1 MTTMTDCH
9 PDIEERYLVAGNT
22 SDLSV
27 CHERRGAADLL
38 IAAGWS
44 PSRLGAA
51 ALRLH
56 SEWSAAALPRRPDR
70 EQIARIAL
78 DLPLLNGKPDLAH
91 ANRVALSWHQVEL
104 RRVFD
109 RLRSLPALRDQ
120 LAVQALQRGMSSPA
134 ALAAEVL
141 CHWLDPVCPTC
152 HGLKFMPV
160 KNAPALSAKVC
171 PACRG
176 LGRTDPPQGQDGRWL
191 LNYLDRCVA
200 VARGSIKKR
209 LHAIQKMV

>member
-1 MTTMTDCH
+1 MTDFVH
-9 PDIEERYLVAGNT
+9 ATVEERYLVAGNT

-27 CHERRGAADLL
+27 SQDRRTAADLL

-56 SEWSAAALPRRPDR
+56 SEWAAAALPRRPGR
-70 EQIARIAL
+70 EQIARVAR

-91 ANRVALSWHQVEL
+91 ANRVALHWHQVEL

-109 RLRSLPALRDQ
+109 RLHSLPAVRDQ
-120 LAVQALQRGMSSPA
+120 LAVQALQRGMSGPA
-134 ALAAEVL
+134 ALAAAVL
-141 CHWLDPVCPTC
+141 CHWLDPVCPSC
-152 HGLKFMPV
+152 HGLKFVQV
-160 KNAPALSAKVC
+160 KNTPALSAKAC

-209 LHAIQKMV
+209 LRAVQEIV

>member
-1 MTTMTDCH
+1 MTDCIH
-9 PDIEERYLVAGNT
+9 ATVEERYLVAGNT

-27 CHERRGAADLL
+27 SPDRKTAADLM

-56 SEWSAAALPRRPDR
+56 SEWAAAALPRRPGR
-70 EQIARIAL
+70 EQISRIAL
-78 DLPLLNGKPDLAH
+78 ELPLLNGKPDLAH
-91 ANRVALSWHQVEL
+91 ANRVALHWHQVEL

-109 RLRSLPALRDQ
+109 RLHSLPAVRDQ
-120 LAVQALQRGMSSPA
+120 LAVQALQRGMSGPA
-134 ALAAEVL
+134 ALAAAVL
-141 CHWLDPVCPTC
+141 CHWLDPVCPSC
-152 HGLKFMPV
+152 HGLKFMQV
-160 KNAPALSAKVC
+160 KGAPALSAKVC

-200 VARGSIKKR
+200 VARGSISKR
-209 LHAIQKMV
+209 LHAVPKMV

>member
-1 MTTMTDCH
+1 MTDLSH

-22 SDLSV
+22 SDLSI
-27 CHERRGAADLL
+27 CQDRRAAADLL

-56 SEWSAAALPRRPDR
+56 SEWAAAALPRRPGR
-70 EQIARIAL
+70 EQISRVAR

-91 ANRVALSWHQVEL
+91 ANRVALHWHQVEL

-109 RLRSLPALRDQ
+109 RLHSLPAVRDQ
-120 LAVQALQRGMSSPA
+120 LAVQALQRCMTGPA
-134 ALAAEVL
+134 ALAAAVL
-141 CHWLDPVCPTC
+141 CHWLDPVCPSC
-152 HGLKFMPV
+152 HGLKFQQV
-160 KNAPALSAKVC
+160 KNTPALSAKAC
-171 PACRG
+171 LACRG

-191 LNYLDRCVA
+191 LNYLDFCVA
-200 VARGSIKKR
+200 EARGSIRKR
-209 LHAIQKMV
+209 LRST